1 MAQRQAGILVE
12 GEVLDGAET
21 GQRQVDRADV
31 GAADELELAH
41 RADCYTVALSLNTR
55 PRRTLGWKTPREA
68 LDEALRATAA

>member
-1 MAQRQAGILVE
+1 LQGQAGIHVQ
-12 GEVLDGAET
+12 GELLDDAES
-21 GQRQVDRADV
+21 GQWQLDRADV

-55 PRRTLGWKTPREA
+55 PRQTLGRKTPREA

>member
-1 MAQRQAGILVE
+1 M
-12 GEVLDGAET
+12 
-21 GQRQVDRADV
+21 DRVDV